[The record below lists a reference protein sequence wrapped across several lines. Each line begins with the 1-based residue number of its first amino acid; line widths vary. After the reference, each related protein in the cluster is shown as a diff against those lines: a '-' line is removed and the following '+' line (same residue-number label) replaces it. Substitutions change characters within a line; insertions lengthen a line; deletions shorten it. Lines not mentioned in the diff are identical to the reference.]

1 MARVIVAMI
10 GASLA
15 GALAQ
20 VLMRRGMQQVGSLET
35 WAPLQLLAYFWRAL
49 CNPWVIAGTVMSA
62 VFYFAFLAVLSWAEV
77 SVALPL
83 TALEYV
89 IVAFLGIAVLG
100 ESVPTLRW
108 AGIVLVVAGVVVIG
122 LAGGA
127 DSHPG
132 PGPASKKEVTHE
144 QSSS

>member
-1 MARVIVAMI
+1 MPRVIVAMI

-15 GALAQ
+15 GALGQ

-35 WAPLQLLAYFWRAL
+35 WAPLELVAYFWRAL
-49 CNPWVIAGTVMSA
+49 CNPWVIGGTVASA

-83 TALEYV
+83 TAMEYV
-89 IVAFLGIAVLG
+89 VVAILGISLLR
-100 ESVPTLRW
+100 EHVPPLRW
-108 AGIVLVVAGVVVIG
+108 AGIVLVAAGVVLIG

-127 DSHPG
+127 GEAP
-132 PGPASKKEVTHE
+132 PAASSSEKGVIHE
-144 QSSS
+144 QAAR

>member
-35 WAPLQLLAYFWRAL
+35 RAPVELLAYFWRAL

-83 TALEYV
+83 TALEYI
-89 IVAFLGIAVLG
+89 IVAFLGIVVLG
-100 ESVPTLRW
+100 ETVPTLRW
-108 AGIVLVVAGVVVIG
+108 AGIVLVVAGVVLIG

-127 DSHPG
+127 DGH
-132 PGPASKKEVTHE
+132 PASKKEVTHE
-144 QSSS
+144 QPSP

>member
-89 IVAFLGIAVLG
+89 IVAFLGIVVLG
-100 ESVPTLRW
+100 ETVPTQRW
-108 AGIVLVVAGVVVIG
+108 AGIVLVVAGVVLIG

-127 DSHPG
+127 DGHPG

-144 QSSS
+144 QPSP

>member
-1 MARVIVAMI
+1 MLRVILAMI
-10 GASLA
+10 GACVA

-20 VLMRRGMQQVGSLET
+20 ILMRRGMQQLGSLET

-49 CNPWVIAGTVMSA
+49 CNPWVIVGTVMSA
-62 VFYFAFLAVLSWAEV
+62 VFYFLFLAVLSWAEV

-89 IVAFLGIAVLG
+89 IVAVLGILILK
-100 ESVPTLRW
+100 ETVPLLRW
-108 AGIVLVVAGVVVIG
+108 AGIALVVAGVILIG

-127 DSHPG
+127 QSRQAVAPPPG
-132 PGPASKKEVTHE
+132 KSAGQE
-144 QSSS
+144 QMPR